1 MTDDERSALIEA
13 TAAAFR
19 SVAPDGSIRSA
30 PAWHD
35 LDEAG
40 RVEAAALATELR
52 RLEAALDPDGLST
65 TAKLV
70 LARIRGEADLG

>member
-13 TAAAFR
+13 AAAAYR
-19 SVAPDGSIRSA
+19 SVAPDGTIRSA
-30 PAWHD
+30 PAWYD

-40 RVEAAALATELR
+40 RIEAAALAAALR
-52 RLEAALDPDGLST
+52 KLEAALDPDGCST

-70 LARIRGEADLG
+70 LARIRGEIR